1 MIGKVIK
8 LSNNLEYCVIDQLD
22 LESKTYIVAFGVNN
36 ETEETNNE
44 FVICEVVTNLNGQSL
59 KDIDDKEI
67 YEKVSIAFLKRLENK

>member
-22 LESKTYIVAFGVNN
+22 LENKTYIVAFGVNL
-36 ETEETNNE
+36 ETEESNNE
-44 FVICEVVTNLNGQSL
+44 YVICELVTNLNGQSL

-67 YEKVSIAFLKRLENK
+67 YEKVSIAFLKRLGDK